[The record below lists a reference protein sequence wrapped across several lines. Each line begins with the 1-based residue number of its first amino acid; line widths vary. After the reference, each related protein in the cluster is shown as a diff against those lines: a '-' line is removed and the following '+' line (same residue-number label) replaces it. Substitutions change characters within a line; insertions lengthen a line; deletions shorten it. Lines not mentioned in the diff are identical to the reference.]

1 MTLEVDELTVRFGDA
16 VAVDG
21 VSMSVAAGTV
31 MAMLG
36 PNGAGKTTTVRTIA
50 TLVPPASGTVR
61 VAGVDVVAEPHRARG
76 LLGLSG
82 QYATVDDSLT
92 GRENLAMIAR
102 LSGFGRRAAGVRA
115 DELLERFGVAD
126 AAGRRVRTWSGGM
139 RRKLDLAGALVA
151 GPPVVVLDEPTAG
164 LDPPS
169 RETLW
174 ESVRG
179 LAAEGSTVL
188 LTTQYLEEADRL
200 ADDVTVIHRG
210 AVVARGGPE
219 ELKRRFGTST
229 VTVRLASAGD
239 AARVREVVG
248 DGYVSVEVVGDV
260 VTVEALD
267 GAEAV
272 AAVVSSL
279 AVAGI
284 AVTEASVR
292 APSLDDAFRSLTVD
306 GGSSPVGTDEAAS

>member
-1 MTLEVDELTVRFGDA
+1 MTLEVDELTVEFGDA

-21 VSMSVAAGTV
+21 VSMSVPAGTV
-31 MAMLG
+31 MALLG

-50 TLVPPASGTVR
+50 TLVPPTSGTVR
-61 VAGVDVVAEPHRARG
+61 VAGVDVVTEPHRARG

-102 LSGFGRRAAGVRA
+102 LSGFGRRAAGRRA

-151 GPPVVVLDEPTAG
+151 APPVVVLDEPTAG

-229 VTVRLASAGD
+229 VTVRMASADD
-239 AARVREVVG
+239 AGRVREVVG
-248 DGYVSVEVVGDV
+248 DGFVSVEVVGDV

-272 AAVVSSL
+272 AAVVSAL

-284 AVTEASVR
+284 AVVEASVR

-306 GGSSPVGTDEAAS
+306 GTPS

>member
-1 MTLEVDELTVRFGDA
+1 MTLEVDELTVLFGDA

-21 VSMSVAAGTV
+21 VSMSVPAGTV
-31 MAMLG
+31 MALLG

-61 VAGVDVVAEPHRARG
+61 VAGVDVVTEPHRARG

-102 LSGFGRRAAGVRA
+102 LSGFGRRAARVRA

-126 AAGRRVRTWSGGM
+126 AASRQVRTWSGGM

-151 GPPVVVLDEPTAG
+151 EPPVVVLDEPTAG

-174 ESVRG
+174 ESVRA

-210 AVVARGGPE
+210 AVVARGEPE

-229 VTVRLASAGD
+229 VTVRLAAAVDAG
-239 AARVREVVG
+239 RVHEAIG
-248 DGYVSVEVVGDV
+248 EGYVSVEVVGDV

-272 AAVVSSL
+272 AAVVSAL

-284 AVTEASVR
+284 AVAEASVR

-306 GGSSPVGTDEAAS
+306 GGSSHVGTDEAAS

>member
-1 MTLEVDELTVRFGDA
+1 MSGLEVDDLTVAFGDA
-16 VAVDG
+16 VAVDA
-21 VSMSVAAGTV
+21 VSMTVAEGSV
-31 MAMLG
+31 MALLG
-36 PNGAGKTTTVRTIA
+36 PNGAGKTTTVRAIA
-50 TLVPPASGTVR
+50 TLVAPTSGTVR
-61 VAGVDVVAEPHRARG
+61 VAGIDVVEHPHRVRG
-76 LLGLSG
+76 LIGLSG
-82 QYATVDDSLT
+82 QFATVDDSLT

-102 LSGFGRRAAGVRA
+102 LSGYGRRAAGRRA
-115 DELLERFGVAD
+115 DELLERFGVAE
-126 AAGRRVRTWSGGM
+126 AAGRRAATWSGGM

-151 GPPVVVLDEPTAG
+151 DPPVVVLDEPTAG

-174 ESVRG
+174 ESVRD
-179 LAAEGSTVL
+179 LAAAGSTVL

-229 VTVRLASAGD
+229 VTVRLASAVD
-239 AARVREVVG
+239 PSRVREAVG
-248 DGYVSVEVVGDV
+248 DGYVSVEVVEDV

-284 AVTEASVR
+284 AVAEASVR

-306 GGSSPVGTDEAAS
+306 EVAT

>member
-1 MTLEVDELTVRFGDA
+1 MTLEVDDLTVAFSDM

-21 VSMSVAAGTV
+21 VSLSVPAGTV
-31 MAMLG
+31 MALLG
-36 PNGAGKTTTVRTIA
+36 PNGAGKTTTVRTVA
-50 TLVPPASGTVR
+50 TLIAPTSGSVR

-82 QYATVDDSLT
+82 QFATVDDSLT

-102 LSGFGRRAAGVRA
+102 LSGYRRRDARRRA

-151 GPPVVVLDEPTAG
+151 GPPVVVLDEPSAG
-164 LDPPS
+164 LDPTG

-174 ESVRG
+174 DSVRD
-179 LAAEGSTVL
+179 LAADGSTVL

-210 AVVARGGPE
+210 SVVARGGPE
-219 ELKRRFGTST
+219 ELKKRFGTAT
-229 VTVRLASAGD
+229 VTVRLASAAD
-239 AARVREVVG
+239 PSRVRGAIGE
-248 DGYVSVEVVGDV
+248 GYVSVEAVGDV

-267 GAEAV
+267 GSAAV
-272 AAVVSSL
+272 AAVVSAL

-284 AVTEASVR
+284 EVADASVR
-292 APSLDDAFRSLTVD
+292 APSLDDAFRSLTAD
-306 GGSSPVGTDEAAS
+306 GAAS